1 MIPVMC
7 SEIFKLQEEIS
18 SLKKSLEDLTKRY
31 ERAIKSL
38 GGTDELLMKSDLMH
52 ENDIRDIAERLA
64 ILESFVHPN
73 LAKDMSAIHKI
84 VGDAAG
90 DEVLIRPLFSKPGEK
105 DEK

>member
-1 MIPVMC
+1 MY

-18 SLKKSLEDLTKRY
+18 ALKKSVQGLTKRY
-31 ERAIKSL
+31 ERVIKSL
-38 GGTDELLMKSDLMH
+38 GATDELLMKSDMMH

-64 ILESFVHPN
+64 TLESFVHPN
-73 LAKDMSAIHKI
+73 LAKDLSAIHNI